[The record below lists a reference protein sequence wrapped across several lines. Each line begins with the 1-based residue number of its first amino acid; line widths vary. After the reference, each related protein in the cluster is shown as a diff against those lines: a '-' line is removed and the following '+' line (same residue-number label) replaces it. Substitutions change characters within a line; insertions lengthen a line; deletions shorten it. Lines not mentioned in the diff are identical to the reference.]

1 MSGAIGAGRHY
12 RRDLPERR
20 VGAMPPTP
28 AAPAIRMAGLTKS
41 YGPVEAVRGIDL
53 GVAPGEVVALL
64 GPNGAGKSTTIDM
77 LLGLSRPD
85 RGDIRV
91 FGLPPADAVAA
102 GQVGAMLQ
110 TGGLVR
116 DLKVRELLAMVAS
129 LYPSPLDV
137 RDVLARAG
145 LEEVAGR
152 RTQHLSGGQAQRVR
166 FAMAL
171 VSDPGLL
178 VLDEPTAAL
187 DVGARQAF
195 WAAMRSMDG
204 DARTVLFATHHLEE
218 ADLYADRVVLVAQG
232 RVVADGPTTEVKA
245 MVGGRIVRCTLPAAD
260 ADHLRA
266 LPGVAAVEV
275 HGDVVT
281 LSCTDADRAL
291 RALLDGHPDA
301 RDLEVRGAGL
311 EEAFLELTAD
321 PATR

>member
-1 MSGAIGAGRHY
+1 
-12 RRDLPERR
+12 
-20 VGAMPPTP
+20 
-28 AAPAIRMAGLTKS
+28 
-41 YGPVEAVRGIDL
+41 
-53 GVAPGEVVALL
+53 
-64 GPNGAGKSTTIDM
+64 
-77 LLGLSRPD
+77 
-85 RGDIRV
+85 
-91 FGLPPADAVAA
+91 
-102 GQVGAMLQ
+102 
-110 TGGLVR
+110 
-116 DLKVRELLAMVAS
+116 
-129 LYPSPLDV
+129 
-137 RDVLARAG
+137 
-145 LEEVAGR
+145 
-152 RTQHLSGGQAQRVR
+152 
-166 FAMAL
+166 MAL

-266 LPGVAAVEV
+266 L
-275 HGDVVT
+275 
-281 LSCTDADRAL
+281 
-291 RALLDGHPDA
+291 LDGHPDA